1 MRCDVLVGQEMPCDI
16 LVEEYNVLW
25 CSTLLP
31 GSENCFQSMRLRL
44 ADKYYD
50 TDPSETFLRWSDSVL
65 ISEAETLPVPQN

>member
-1 MRCDVLVGQEMPCDI
+1 MKKVKTCIFRVGQEMRCDVLVGQEMPCDI

-50 TDPSETFLRWSDSVL
+50 TDPSETFLR
-65 ISEAETLPVPQN
+65 